1 MIIITVMKIVKFPI
15 IIWGDTMAISFA
27 PMREY
32 MKAHKISY
40 YYLGNQGI
48 DPATQHR
55 IRHDLN
61 ITTETLGK
69 LCKIM
74 NCQPA
79 DLIRYD
85 EDTEE

>member
-1 MIIITVMKIVKFPI
+1 
-15 IIWGDTMAISFA
+15 MAISFA

-32 MKAHKISY
+32 MKTHKISY

-48 DPATQHR
+48 DPATLHR

-74 NCQPA
+74 DCQPA
-79 DLIRYD
+79 DLIVYLND
-85 EDTEE
+85 EEE

>member
-1 MIIITVMKIVKFPI
+1 MK
-15 IIWGDTMAISFA
+15 
-27 PMREY
+27 EN
-32 MKAHKISY
+32 HISY
-40 YYLGNQGI
+40 YFLANEGI
-48 DPATQHR
+48 ESATLHR

-74 NCQPA
+74 DCQPA

-85 EDTEE
+85 AEIEED

>member
-1 MIIITVMKIVKFPI
+1 MDFVKFSIIT
-15 IIWGDTMAISFA
+15 WGDAMAISFA

-32 MKAHKISY
+32 MKTHNVSY
-40 YYLGNQGI
+40 YFLANQGI
-48 DPATQHR
+48 DSATLHR

-79 DLIRYD
+79 DLIMYLD
-85 EDTEE
+85 DGEE